1 MFGQDIPG
9 LKKFQRYATQYSP
22 NQNVFDCDCFI
33 ARTCLATIF
42 HSYHLFRPYVFM
54 NGGRMVQ
61 HQNFLKR
68 TAT

>member
-22 NQNVFDCDCFI
+22 NQNVFDYDCFI

-42 HSYHLFRPYVFM
+42 HSYHLFRP
-54 NGGRMVQ
+54 
-61 HQNFLKR
+61 
-68 TAT
+68 